1 VTGET
6 TIDDLYQ
13 IAVEDIWREIQRGHY
28 NPHRAS
34 FVSFA
39 SMVAHEAMLADHRR
53 RRRKMRWTAEPP
65 MSVEYLHEAEIEL
78 QAPSWH
84 FGADPLAVVLERES
98 LRLASP
104 RGGRRALPGH
114 GWGGRP
120 QADGHRVLRGPQ
132 ARAADPGVRSPI
144 FWMGSAGHGTF
155 RRIHENPA
163 LRRGFPLSRPSVAR
177 SAQKHVVSRRVVP
190 VVVVEVV

>member
-1 VTGET
+1 MEALALSGDTR
-6 TIDDLYQ
+6 
-13 IAVEDIWREIQRGHY
+13 AVRREFEHWLSKRAAAGDQTAFAVLVEHIWREIQRGHY

-98 LRLASP
+98 LRLAWQ
-104 RGGRRALPGH
+104 ALSARHVAAVEHYLATDGVGAPKPMVTAFYEARKRV
-114 GWGGRP
+114 RP
-120 QADGHRVLRGPQ
+120 ILA
-132 ARAADPGVRSPI
+132 
-144 FWMGSAGHGTF
+144 
-155 RRIHENPA
+155 
-163 LRRGFPLSRPSVAR
+163 
-177 SAQKHVVSRRVVP
+177 
-190 VVVVEVV
+190 